1 MKTIFG
7 EKIRAFRED
16 MNMTRAELGNAV
28 DMTQRKVSY
37 LERDKYSPNVEDT
50 RALCMFF
57 KVSVDYLLDLD
68 EGLSYPK
75 R

>member
-1 MKTIFG
+1 MKTTFG

-16 MNMTRAELGNAV
+16 MDMTQTEIGNAV
-28 DMTQRKVSY
+28 NMTQRKVSY

-57 KVSVDYLLDLD
+57 KVSADYLLDLD